1 MAGYARPRGF
11 LDPLLRF
18 LELGGVLDEPL
29 LQPIGEGAYTRGSA
43 GGHGRHSEALFR
55 GPRRPRGPGL
65 LRLRGSALR
74 SFLLLQ
80 CPSSFPRLAPAA
92 PSTLLGL
99 VSIGEAEFL

>member
-18 LELGGVLDEPL
+18 LELAGVLDEPL

-43 GGHGRHSEALFR
+43 GGPGRHSEALFR
-55 GPRRPRGPGL
+55 GPPRPRRPRP
-65 LRLRGSALR
+65 LRLPGSALR

-80 CPSSFPRLAPAA
+80 CPSSFPPLAP
-92 PSTLLGL
+92 PPPPTPPWLF
-99 VSIGEAEFL
+99 SI